1 MIQRE
6 AVLQDSILKEI
17 IKTALD
23 EDIGSGDVTTSAI
36 LSGNETGI
44 AHAIAKADM
53 VVAGID
59 IFKEVFLYSD
69 SDIRFDQSTID
80 GQFAS
85 AGDILVEISGGL
97 ANILTSERVALNLLQ
112 RLCGIAT
119 LTRQFADAVK
129 GTPARILDT
138 RKTVPGLRMLDK
150 YAVRVGGG
158 YNHRIGLYDGILIKE
173 NHIEAAGG
181 IAPAV
186 QKIRTSAPHTL
197 KIEIETRNMQ
207 EVKEALSAGVDII
220 MLDNMKPEAMK
231 RGVEM
236 IHGRALVEASG
247 NVTLANVR
255 EIAECGVD
263 FISIGA
269 LTHSVKAADIS
280 LLVKSKK

>member
-1 MIQRE
+1 
-6 AVLQDSILKEI
+6 
-17 IKTALD
+17 
-23 EDIGSGDVTTSAI
+23 
-36 LSGNETGI
+36 
-44 AHAIAKADM
+44 M

-119 LTRQFADAVK
+119 LTRQFVDAVK

-220 MLDNMKPEAMK
+220 MLDNMKPEEMK
-231 RGVEM
+231 RAVE
-236 IHGRALVEASG
+236 IIEGRALVEASG
-247 NVTLANVR
+247 NVTLASVR
-255 EIAECGVD
+255 KIAECGVD

-269 LTHSVKAADIS
+269 LTHSARAADIS

>member
-1 MIQRE
+1 
-6 AVLQDSILKEI
+6 VLQDSVLKEI

-59 IFKEVFLYSD
+59 VFKEVFLYSD

-119 LTRQFADAVK
+119 LTRQFVDAVK

-186 QKIRTSAPHTL
+186 QKIRTSVP
-197 KIEIETRNMQ
+197 I
-207 EVKEALSAGVDII
+207 
-220 MLDNMKPEAMK
+220 P
-231 RGVEM
+231 
-236 IHGRALVEASG
+236 
-247 NVTLANVR
+247 
-255 EIAECGVD
+255 
-263 FISIGA
+263 
-269 LTHSVKAADIS
+269 
-280 LLVKSKK
+280 

>member
-1 MIQRE
+1 
-6 AVLQDSILKEI
+6 VLQDSVLKEI

-59 IFKEVFLYSD
+59 VFKEVFLYSD

-119 LTRQFADAVK
+119 LTRQFVDAVK

-207 EVKEALSAGVDII
+207 EVKEALSAGVYII
-220 MLDNMKPEAMK
+220 MLDNMKPEEMK
-231 RGVEM
+231 RAVE
-236 IHGRALVEASG
+236 IIEGRALVEASG
-247 NVTLANVR
+247 NVTLASVR
-255 EIAECGVD
+255 KIAECGVD

-269 LTHSVKAADIS
+269 LTHSARAADIS

>member
-1 MIQRE
+1 
-6 AVLQDSILKEI
+6 VLQDSVLKEI

-59 IFKEVFLYSD
+59 VFKEVFLYSD

-119 LTRQFADAVK
+119 LTRQFVDAVK

-220 MLDNMKPEAMK
+220 MLDNMKPEEMK
-231 RGVEM
+231 RAVE
-236 IHGRALVEASG
+236 IIEGRALVEASG
-247 NVTLANVR
+247 NVTLASVR
-255 EIAECGVD
+255 KIAECGVD

-269 LTHSVKAADIS
+269 LTHSARAADIS

>member
-1 MIQRE
+1 M
-6 AVLQDSILKEI
+6 LQDSVLKEI

-59 IFKEVFLYSD
+59 VFKEVFLYSD

-119 LTRQFADAVK
+119 LTRQFVDAVK

-220 MLDNMKPEAMK
+220 MLDNMKPEEMK
-231 RGVEM
+231 RAVE
-236 IHGRALVEASG
+236 IIEGRALVEASG
-247 NVTLANVR
+247 NVTLASVR
-255 EIAECGVD
+255 KIAECGVD

-269 LTHSVKAADIS
+269 LTHSARAADIS

>member
-1 MIQRE
+1 M
-6 AVLQDSILKEI
+6 LQDSILKEI

>member
-1 MIQRE
+1 
-6 AVLQDSILKEI
+6 VLQDSVLKEI

-59 IFKEVFLYSD
+59 VFKEVFLYSD

-119 LTRQFADAVK
+119 LTRQFVDAVK

-247 NVTLANVR
+247 NVTLASVR
-255 EIAECGVD
+255 KIAECGVD

-269 LTHSVKAADIS
+269 LTHSARAADIS